1 MARRTSSRLEKRREI
16 EAAEGLEKASGKKK
30 ATKKKAVKKK
40 AAKKRTR
47 AKAKATARKRLVW
60 GVFNGNMKEEGR
72 FPYFDRA
79 AAEDRM
85 EKLKL
90 KSPKKLFFIQPI
102 KEEITDVA
110 PGISEEPVEDDA
122 EATEAAVE
130 AE

>member
-16 EAAEGLEKASGKKK
+16 EAAEGLETATGKKK
-30 ATKKKAVKKK
+30 PAAKKK
-40 AAKKRTR
+40 AAKAKTTKKRTR
-47 AKAKATARKRLVW
+47 TKAKVTARKRLVW

-102 KEEITDVA
+102 KEEITAASVA
-110 PGISEEPVEDDA
+110 AEETEDAPA
-122 EATEAAVE
+122 EAVE